1 MVFKKV
7 DNEEA
12 IAYAWMAI
20 TIFLVF
26 AAFMYLIYIKVV
38 NSMIAGPAGDDS
50 VGINHD
56 INEGKLSEQGKN
68 AAQFNIDFAT
78 NIPIFTLLG
87 IFVYAVARA
96 IVVKRVP

>member
-1 MVFKKV
+1 MAYTKL
-7 DNEEA
+7 DDSG
-12 IAYAWMAI
+12 IAYAWYVISLFLILAAGIYLVYIQVINAVI
-20 TIFLVF
+20 T
-26 AAFMYLIYIKVV
+26 
-38 NSMIAGPAGDDS
+38 GPNGDDS

-78 NIPIFTLLG
+78 NIPFFLLLG
-87 IFVYAVARA
+87 VFVFAVARA